1 MPFVRKIE
9 NADGKIGI
17 WKLTETPEQLL
28 RLRSLSENEET
39 QYQRIKAESRKK
51 EFLATRILLL
61 ALEKETTEI
70 HYTPSGKPFLPGEEH
85 EISISHSADY
95 AVVFLSPKK
104 IGVDI
109 ENCDRKIDR
118 VAHRFLSEKE
128 KALIG
133 KLDNQQFA
141 RVLLWAA
148 KEAIFKCSLAEGIQF
163 NEQILIDT
171 FIPGHREGG
180 FTAQLLLP
188 DQTTR
193 YRMQY
198 FIIENNVLVYCVE
211 QENQML

>member
-9 NADGKIGI
+9 NADGRIGI

-39 QYQRIKAESRKK
+39 QYQCIKAESRKK
-51 EFLATRILLL
+51 EFLATRILLSV
-61 ALEKETTEI
+61 LEKETTEI

-85 EISISHSADY
+85 KISISHSADY

-133 KLDNQQFA
+133 KLDNQQCAKVF
-141 RVLLWAA
+141 LWAA

-171 FIPGHREGG
+171 FIPGREGG

-188 DQTTR
+188 DQTIR
-193 YRMQY
+193 YRSQY

-211 QENQML
+211 QGNQML